1 METKH
6 TMRSGFAVDTW
17 HLLGTDASDRGSD
30 DNGGGGE
37 SGDGERMVP
46 AETAPVE
53 EGIVEPGSL
62 RWYALV
68 AVLMWWMTLAPTSFA
83 KVVGVLFEG

>member
-1 METKH
+1 
-6 TMRSGFAVDTW
+6 MRSGFAVDAW

-46 AETAPVE
+46 AETALEWCGNAPF
-53 EGIVEPGSL
+53 L
-62 RWYALV
+62 RPCRPCRPSGPSQKLG
-68 AVLMWWMTLAPTSFA
+68 F
-83 KVVGVLFEG
+83 